1 MTNISQSLPNGSVLR
16 LAAKRGTVRPACDFG
31 FVNVFDNPAR
41 QSFISEMVP
50 PDDLPNA
57 VTLSSVSR
65 NLARVFGAA
74 AGGVPTLICGL
85 LARPALT
92 RIDRKAAVRSAG

>member
-1 MTNISQSLPNGSVLR
+1 M
-16 LAAKRGTVRPACDFG
+16 
-31 FVNVFDNPAR
+31 
-41 QSFISEMVP
+41 
-50 PDDLPNA
+50 
-57 VTLSSVSR
+57 
-65 NLARVFGAA
+65 FGAA